1 MAMTPEERTILERI
15 GSNVADM
22 HADMPSLKAEL
33 IKLRRS
39 SNAQDDRLD
48 RHDFRIG
55 RVEQHVGLV
64 DHHARVQSQSIP
76 PKSPEDLGL
85 TASDSGVHYLTKD
98 VEAIIRQF
106 ERQDVMRQGAEL
118 ALENERIL
126 ALRKAESSDRLLKRL
141 SWGGGTLL
149 AVASV
154 IAYLIGHF
162 KL

>member
-1 MAMTPEERTILERI
+1 MQT
-15 GSNVADM
+15 GD
-22 HADMPSLKAEL
+22 
-33 IKLRRS
+33 
-39 SNAQDDRLD
+39 
-48 RHDFRIG
+48 
-55 RVEQHVGLV
+55 
-64 DHHARVQSQSIP
+64 
-76 PKSPEDLGL
+76 
-85 TASDSGVHYLTKD
+85 HYLTKD

-162 KL
+162 KF